1 MDGKRPGNQIELD
14 SDSRMSNQG
23 KTALKVV
30 ALAGGVG
37 GAKLVDG
44 LASVMPA
51 EDLTVIVNTG
61 DDFEHLGLSISP
73 DLDTV
78 LYTLA
83 GIANPATGWGRA
95 DETWVFLETLE
106 TFGGPTWFRLGDR
119 DLALHVERT
128 RRFRRGETLSEVT
141 ADLCEAL
148 GIHVRVLPMSDDPV
162 RTIVHTDEGELAFQE
177 YFVVRACEP
186 TVRSFEFEGVDSAKP
201 APEAIEAVNQADCVI
216 FCPSNPWVSLDPILA
231 VPGIREAVAA
241 RPTIGVSPII
251 GGKAIKGPAAKMFTE
266 LRVDPTAL
274 AVAQHFPQ
282 LDAFVID
289 AADAE
294 WMEPIRALGM
304 QPFVTQTVMNSSA
317 ARRRLAQEVLEFIGE
332 LEVAL

>member
-1 MDGKRPGNQIELD
+1 M
-14 SDSRMSNQG
+14 
-23 KTALKVV
+23 KVV

-44 LASVMPA
+44 LASILPA
-51 EDLTVIVNTG
+51 EYLTAIVNTG

-78 LYTLA
+78 MYTLA
-83 GIANPATGWGRA
+83 GVANPETGWGRA
-95 DETWVFLETLE
+95 DETWSFLETLGKL
-106 TFGGPTWFRLGDR
+106 GGPTWFRLGDR
-119 DLALHVERT
+119 DLALHTERT
-128 RRFRRGETLSEVT
+128 RRLLHRETLSEVT
-141 ADLCEAL
+141 ADFCEAL
-148 GIHVRVLPMSDDPV
+148 GIQVQLLPMSDDPI

-177 YFVVRACEP
+177 YFVARACEP
-186 TVRSFEFEGVDSAKP
+186 RVRSFEFVGADTSKP
-201 APEAIEAVNQADCVI
+201 APGVIEAISQADSVI

-231 VPGIREAVAA
+231 VPGIREAIEAK
-241 RPTIGVSPII
+241 PTIGVSPIV
-251 GGKAIKGPAAKMFTE
+251 GGKAIKGPAAKMYTE
-266 LRVDPTAL
+266 LNVDPSAF

-289 AADAE
+289 AADAD
-294 WMEPIRALGM
+294 WMESIRTLGVE
-304 QPFVTQTVMNSSA
+304 PFVTQTVMDSIE

>member
-1 MDGKRPGNQIELD
+1 M
-14 SDSRMSNQG
+14 
-23 KTALKVV
+23 KVV

-44 LASVMPA
+44 LASILPA
-51 EDLTVIVNTG
+51 EHLTAIVNTG

-78 LYTLA
+78 MYTLA
-83 GIANPATGWGRA
+83 GVANPETGWGRA
-95 DETWVFLETLE
+95 DETWSFLETLGKL
-106 TFGGPTWFRLGDR
+106 GGPTWFRLGDR
-119 DLALHVERT
+119 DLALHTERT
-128 RRFRRGETLSEVT
+128 RRLLHRETLSEVT
-141 ADLCEAL
+141 ADFCEAL
-148 GIHVRVLPMSDDPV
+148 GIQVQLLPMSDDPI

-177 YFVVRACEP
+177 YFVARACEP
-186 TVRSFEFEGVDSAKP
+186 RVRSFEFVGADTSKP
-201 APEAIEAVNQADCVI
+201 APGVIEAISQADSVI

-231 VPGIREAVAA
+231 VPGIREAIEAK
-241 RPTIGVSPII
+241 PSIGVSPIV
-251 GGKAIKGPAAKMFTE
+251 GGKAIKGPAAKMYTE
-266 LRVDPTAL
+266 LNVDPSAF

-289 AADAE
+289 AADAD
-294 WMEPIRALGM
+294 WMESIRTLGVE
-304 QPFVTQTVMNSSA
+304 PFVTQTVMDSIE

>member
-1 MDGKRPGNQIELD
+1 M
-14 SDSRMSNQG
+14 
-23 KTALKVV
+23 
-30 ALAGGVG
+30 G

-51 EDLTVIVNTG
+51 EDLTAIVNTG

-78 LYTLA
+78 MYTLA
-83 GIANPATGWGRA
+83 GVANPETGWGRA
-95 DETWVFLETLE
+95 DETWSFLETLE
-106 TFGGPTWFRLGDR
+106 TLGGPTWFRLGDR
-119 DLALHVERT
+119 DLALHAERT
-128 RRFRRGETLSEVT
+128 RRFRQGQTLSEVT
-141 ADLCEAL
+141 ADFCEAL
-148 GIHVRVLPMSDDPV
+148 GIQVQLLPMSDDPI

-177 YFVVRACEP
+177 YFVARACEP
-186 TVRSFEFEGVDSAKP
+186 MVRSFEFVGADSAKP
-201 APEAIEAVNQADCVI
+201 APGVIEAINQADSVI

-231 VPGIREAVAA
+231 VPEIGLAVQA

-251 GGKAIKGPAAKMFTE
+251 GGKAIKGPAAKMYME
-266 LRVDPTAL
+266 LNVDPSAL

-289 AADAE
+289 SIDAD

-304 QPFVTQTVMNSSA
+304 QPFVTQTVMDSTA
-317 ARRRLAQEVLEFIGE
+317 ARKRLAQEILEFIGE